1 MLFIIGGFY
10 GESISCFLRFF
21 FRFIMFIIS
30 DSDFFWVVLL
40 RLWFFFD
47 YNIGNVNILRS
58 GVKIIKDIYYFLIFV
73 EY

>member
-1 MLFIIGGFY
+1 
-10 GESISCFLRFF
+10 
-21 FRFIMFIIS
+21 MFIIS